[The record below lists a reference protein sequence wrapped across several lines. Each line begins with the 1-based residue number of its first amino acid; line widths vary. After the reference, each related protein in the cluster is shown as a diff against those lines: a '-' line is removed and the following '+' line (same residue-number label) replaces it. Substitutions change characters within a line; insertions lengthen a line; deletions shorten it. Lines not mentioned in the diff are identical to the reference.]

1 MELNDNISGLGIPHL
16 GSEFTDVIA
25 FVFDSPRETSLNAT
39 AADILPKN
47 IIEAKSFRFNLDQKS
62 VSNNRFAGEGA
73 DRANISIGQVSLRGT
88 LNTVL
93 MQPISGWVT
102 PLFSLIWDRTRLSW
116 WGTATAC
123 QGNLISSV
131 GIGATIL
138 TTDNISDFAALPTP
152 FNLKILSDTE
162 TPEELSVTNVIK
174 SNRYLY
180 LNSSCSAA
188 HTVSATTLSTLPYNT
203 TYGPVREPAFSLM
216 SLREGLITP
225 CLINKLNIDAN
236 AGQDVEINIDFN
248 GLNIYRDAQI
258 DLKARRQTLI
268 NEVFKIHDPTR
279 IVNGTTVKL
288 SLATSNSG
296 NFGLATALGDPIL
309 SGFQGQSI
317 SNFVI
322 TGVSLT
328 IENNLK
334 EVYTSHSINL
344 NVQKRRRE
352 NSYPYALVSEGR
364 TISGKIR
371 YRSPIDFWSNLER
384 IAGPSSIN
392 GGGLIIDFGNF
403 KITMNEIAWQPSTS
417 DGDMQTQTR
426 EISFTM
432 VAETRNAMPLLEFSE
447 QV

>member
-1 MELNDNISGLGIPHL
+1 MPLNDNASGLGIPEL
-16 GSEFTDVIA
+16 GSGFTDIVA

-47 IIEAKSFRFNLDQKS
+47 ILEAKSFRFALEQKS
-62 VSNNRFAGEGA
+62 VSGNRYAGEGA
-73 DRANISIGQVSLRGT
+73 DQANLSIGQVSLKGT
-88 LNTVL
+88 LKTVL

-102 PLFSLIWDRTRLSW
+102 PLFSLVWDRTRLSW

-162 TPEELSVTNVIK
+162 TPEELSVNTVIK

-180 LNSSCSAA
+180 LSSSCSTA
-188 HTVSATTLSTLPYNT
+188 HTATATTLSTLPYNT
-203 TYGPVREPAFSLM
+203 TYGPEREPAFSLM

-225 CLINKLNIDAN
+225 CLINRLNIEAN
-236 AGQDVEINIDFN
+236 AGSDVEINIDFN
-248 GLNIYRDAQI
+248 GLNIFRDAQI
-258 DLKARRQTLI
+258 DLFSRRQSLI
-268 NEVFKIHDPTR
+268 NEIFKIHDPTR
-279 IVNGTTVKL
+279 VINGLNVKL
-288 SLATSNSG
+288 SLSTANTG
-296 NFGLATALGDPIL
+296 NFGLATVLGDPIM
-309 SGFQGQSI
+309 SGYQGQQI
-317 SNFVI
+317 SDFTI
-322 TGVSLT
+322 TGVSLS

-334 EVYTSHSINL
+334 EVYTAHSINL

-352 NSYPYALVSEGR
+352 NAYPYALVSEGR

-371 YRSPIDFWSNLER
+371 YRSPIDFWSNLEK

-392 GGGLIIDFGNF
+392 GGGLQIDFGNF
-403 KITMNEIAWQPSTS
+403 KITMNEIAWQPST
-417 DGDMQTQTR
+417 DDVDMQSQNR

-432 VAETRNAMPLLEFSE
+432 VSETRNEMPLLEFSE

>member
-1 MELNDNISGLGIPHL
+1 
-16 GSEFTDVIA
+16 
-25 FVFDSPRETSLNAT
+25 
-39 AADILPKN
+39 
-47 IIEAKSFRFNLDQKS
+47 
-62 VSNNRFAGEGA
+62 
-73 DRANISIGQVSLRGT
+73 
-88 LNTVL
+88 

-123 QGNLISSV
+123 QGNLVSPV

-162 TPEELSVTNVIK
+162 TPEELSVNTVIK
-174 SNRYLY
+174 ANRYLY
-180 LNSSCSAA
+180 LSSSCSAA
-188 HTVSATTLSTLPYNT
+188 HTVAATTLSTLPYNV
-203 TYGPVREPAFSLM
+203 TYGPVREPAFSLI

-225 CLINKLNIDAN
+225 CLINKLNIEAN

-248 GLNIYRDAQI
+248 GLNIFRDKQI
-258 DLKARRQTLI
+258 DLLSRRQALI
-268 NEVFKIHDPTR
+268 SEVFKIHDPTR
-279 IVNGTTVKL
+279 IVNGLNIKL
-288 SLATSNSG
+288 SLSDANTG
-296 NFGLATALGDPIL
+296 NFGLATALGDPIM
-309 SGFQGQSI
+309 SGFQGQAI
-317 SNFVI
+317 SDFVI
-322 TGVSLT
+322 TGVSLS

-334 EVYTSHSINL
+334 EVYTAHSINL

-371 YRSPIDFWSNLER
+371 YRSPVDFWSNLER

-392 GGGLIIDFGNF
+392 GGGLQIDFGNF
-403 KITMNEIAWQPSTS
+403 KITMNEIAWQPSTG
-417 DGDMQTQTR
+417 DGNMQTQNR

-432 VAETRNAMPLLEFSE
+432 VAETRNEMPLLEFSE

>member
-1 MELNDNISGLGIPHL
+1 MALNDNASGLGIPEL
-16 GSEFTDVIA
+16 GSGFTDVVA

-39 AADILPKN
+39 ASDILAKN
-47 IIEAKSFRFNLDQKS
+47 VLEAKSFRFNLEQRS
-62 VSNNRFAGEGA
+62 VSGNRYAGEGA
-73 DRANISIGQVSLRGT
+73 DQANLSISQVSLRGN
-88 LNTVL
+88 LKTVL

-123 QGNLISSV
+123 QGHLINSV

-162 TPEELSVTNVIK
+162 TPEEISVNTVIK
-174 SNRYLY
+174 SSRYLY
-180 LNSSCSAA
+180 LSSSCSVA
-188 HTVSATTLSTLPYNT
+188 HTVAETTLSTLPYNI
-203 TYGPVREPAFSLM
+203 TYGPAREPAFSLM

-225 CLINKLNIDAN
+225 CLINKLNIEAN
-236 AGQDVEINIDFN
+236 AGSDVEINIDFN
-248 GLNIYRDAQI
+248 GLNIFRDAQI
-258 DLKARRQTLI
+258 DLLSRRQALI

-279 IVNGTTVKL
+279 VINGLNVKL
-288 SLATSNSG
+288 SLSTANSG
-296 NFGLATALGDPIL
+296 DFGLATALGDPIM
-309 SGFQGQSI
+309 SGFQGQEI
-317 SNFVI
+317 SDFVI
-322 TGVSLT
+322 TGVSLS

-334 EVYTSHSINL
+334 EVYTAHSINL

-392 GGGLIIDFGNF
+392 GGGLQIDFGNF
-403 KITMNEIAWQPSTS
+403 KITMNEIAWQPSTG
-417 DGDMQTQTR
+417 DGNMQTQNR

-432 VAETRNAMPLLEFSE
+432 VAETRNEMPLLEFSE

>member
-1 MELNDNISGLGIPHL
+1 MTLNDNASGLGIPQL
-16 GSEFTDVIA
+16 GSDFTDVIA

-39 AADILPKN
+39 ASDIVPKN
-47 IIEAKSFRFNLDQKS
+47 ILEAKSFRFNIEQKS
-62 VSNNRFAGEGA
+62 VSGNRYAGEGA
-73 DRANISIGQVSLRGT
+73 DQANLSIGQVSLRGT

-138 TTDNISDFAALPTP
+138 ITDNISDFAALPTP

-162 TPEELSVTNVIK
+162 TPEELSVSTVIK

-180 LNSSCSAA
+180 LNSSCSTA
-188 HTVSATTLSTLPYNT
+188 HTVAATTLSSLPYNT
-203 TYGPVREPAFSLM
+203 IYGPIREPAFSLM

-225 CLINKLNIDAN
+225 CLINKLNIEAN

-248 GLNIYRDAQI
+248 GLNIFRDKQI
-258 DLKARRQTLI
+258 DLMSRRQALI
-268 NEVFKIHDPTR
+268 GEIFKIHDPTR
-279 IVNGTTVKL
+279 IVNGLNVKL
-288 SLATSNSG
+288 SLSTANTG
-296 NFGLATALGDPIL
+296 NFGLATALGDPIM
-309 SGFQGQSI
+309 SGFQGQEI
-317 SNFVI
+317 SDFVI
-322 TGVSLT
+322 VGVSLN

-334 EVYTSHSINL
+334 EVYTAHSINL

-392 GGGLIIDFGNF
+392 GGGLQIDFGNF
-403 KITMNEIAWQPSTS
+403 KITMNEIAWQPSTG

-426 EISFTM
+426 EIGFTM
-432 VAETRNAMPLLEFSE
+432 VAETRNEMPLLEFSE